1 MANFISNA
9 QDRFKTST
17 NALALIAFKV
27 LTGFFLGLTL
37 ALIGQEIIQYGVF
50 SFVLV
55 VLVVAGC
62 ILRVGRSW
70 TWTHVFIFNLICV
83 LIGLLLRMYILIA
96 PGGA

>member
-1 MANFISNA
+1 MGSLIENV

-17 NALALIAFKV
+17 NMLALVAFRL

-37 ALIGQEIIQYGVF
+37 ALIGQEIIQYETF

-55 VLVVAGC
+55 IMVVLATLMR
-62 ILRVGRSW
+62 ITRHW
-70 TWTHVFIFNLICV
+70 TWTHLFIFNLICV

-96 PGGA
+96 PGA